1 MPYRWRTAG
10 HLDWLCRSPQL
21 LRCEQSFALRDQ
33 LPADLADRLARWD
46 ADPASRPAALNEP
59 AHPRLGY
66 YFERLYE
73 CVMTHLLGWQLLAK
87 NLQVRDGSGRTLGE
101 LDFLLRNPETGEV
114 EHHEIAVK
122 FYLGYQQ
129 DESDTLWYGPN
140 SRDRLDRKVRRLLE
154 HQSRLT
160 ERPEARKAMTD
171 LGIPGPVT
179 SRIFMPGYLFYPP
192 DTPLTVP
199 DFVPA
204 DHLRGTWLYRHDLAD
219 QDMAAW
225 VPLHKPHWLG
235 PWSQPDRPDPELAAR
250 VMDTVAEHARPRLF
264 AVLSE
269 DAASGQWIEVE
280 RVFVVPEN
288 WPRQGC

>member
-1 MPYRWRTAG
+1 
-10 HLDWLCRSPQL
+10 
-21 LRCEQSFALRDQ
+21 
-33 LPADLADRLARWD
+33 
-46 ADPASRPAALNEP
+46 
-59 AHPRLGY
+59 
-66 YFERLYE
+66 
-73 CVMTHLLGWQLLAK
+73 
-87 NLQVRDGSGRTLGE
+87 
-101 LDFLLRNPETGEV
+101 
-114 EHHEIAVK
+114 
-122 FYLGYQQ
+122 
-129 DESDTLWYGPN
+129 
-140 SRDRLDRKVRRLLE
+140 
-154 HQSRLT
+154 
-160 ERPEARKAMTD
+160 
-171 LGIPGPVT
+171 
-179 SRIFMPGYLFYPP
+179 MPGYLFYPP

-204 DHLRGTWLYRHDLAD
+204 DHLRGTWLYHHHLAD